1 MRRTIG
7 LVLLAAALLLG
18 GCQSGESEVQES
30 LDFRVKLRDSASCSF
45 TAGVRAD
52 FGDKAA
58 QFSLDCVYQP
68 QDSAAALT
76 VTGPDSIAGITATVE
91 GGDATVSFDGVR
103 LELGTLANGRVAP
116 LQLPK
121 LLGDAWAYGYIESQ
135 AKLTDGWLTSYRSGY
150 GDDEL
155 LVYTWFNEQLVPTE
169 AEIYYDDTRLLS
181 AELKGFAHRAAG

>member
-7 LVLLAAALLLG
+7 AVLAAVAVLLA
-18 GCQSGESEVQES
+18 GCQSGESEVQQS
-30 LDFRVKLRDSASCSF
+30 LDFRVRLLEAASCGF
-45 TAGVRAD
+45 CADVRAD

-58 QFSLDCVYQP
+58 LFSLDCVYQP
-68 QDSAAALT
+68 QDSAAELT
-76 VTGPDSIAGITATVE
+76 VTAPDSIAGISAAVE
-91 GGDATVSFDGVR
+91 GGDAVVSFDGVR
-103 LELGTLANGRVAP
+103 LELGTLANGRVTP

-135 AKLTDGWLTSYRSGY
+135 TKLNDGWLSSYRSGY

-169 AEIYYDDTRLLS
+169 AEVYYEDTRLFS
-181 AELKGFAHRAAG
+181 AELTNFVHRAS